1 VEDSPWLAD
10 VGFGGDG
17 LLEPLRLVEGREAR
31 QAAWTYRLMR
41 EDDTWVLQSRRG
53 DGWFDLYS
61 FTREPQYPVD
71 YEVANYFTATH
82 PDSIFR
88 KMLTAQRTTPE
99 ARYVL
104 RNRTFTVQRAGGV
117 SERTLTSDDELRG
130 VLAETF
136 GLEFPPGTCFPI

>member
-1 VEDSPWLAD
+1 
-10 VGFGGDG
+10 
-17 LLEPLRLVEGREAR
+17 
-31 QAAWTYRLMR
+31 
-41 EDDTWVLQSRRG
+41 
-53 DGWFDLYS
+53 
-61 FTREPQYPVD
+61 VD

-104 RNRTFTVQRAGGV
+104 RNRTFTVERAEEMR
-117 SERTLTSDDELRG
+117 ERTLTSDDELRG

-136 GLEFPPGTCFPI
+136 GLEFPPGTRFPV

>member
-1 VEDSPWLAD
+1 
-10 VGFGGDG
+10 
-17 LLEPLRLVEGREAR
+17 
-31 QAAWTYRLMR
+31 
-41 EDDTWVLQSRRG
+41 
-53 DGWFDLYS
+53 
-61 FTREPQYPVD
+61 VD

-104 RNRTFTVQRAGGV
+104 RNRTFTVERAGDV
-117 SERTLTSDDELRG
+117 RERTLTSDDELRG

-136 GLEFPPGTCFPI
+136 GLEFPPGTRFPI